1 MPESNQSEANNRLF
15 MNELTRAQFDLFAY
29 IRILLRSV
37 QDVSDVLQDTNTVLW
52 EKRELY
58 DAGRPFLPWAKAF
71 AYQQV
76 RAYRQKQSRSRL
88 VFNDKIMDIFSEKLS
103 MERYSAHTS
112 FERIESCI
120 EKLPERQRNLIN
132 ARYRI
137 GEPLEMLAQN
147 MKCSVNAVSIL
158 LCRARQALLDCLF
171 AETKGAGNET
181 A

>member
-1 MPESNQSEANNRLF
+1 

-52 EKRELY
+52 KKRELY
-58 DAGRPFLPWAKAF
+58 DTDLPFLPWAKAF

-103 MERYSAHTS
+103 MERYSVHAS
-112 FERIESCI
+112 FDRLESCI
-120 EKLPERQRNLIN
+120 EKLPERQRKLIN
-132 ARYRI
+132 ARYHI
-137 GEPLEMLAQN
+137 GEPLEVLARN

-158 LCRARQALLDCLF
+158 LCRTRQALLDCLF
-171 AETKGAGNET
+171 AETKGADNET